1 MEQANS
7 AEVVTPQQSVKGL
20 SFKGI
25 VQVFYQPA
33 AFFQQLRNEPKVLVP
48 YILLAILF
56 TIFFVSLADLF
67 LQMQLE
73 SPQLQAQLQ
82 GQPPTEQIKQILKM
96 QTMIGG
102 PIFLLLMPL
111 VAAALAALVGNFFMG
126 HKARF
131 KQILSVMLYASVIP
145 AVGSLLLIPM
155 MLAKGSALVSFSLGV
170 LAAGQGPDSILYV
183 ALSKIDLFIIWE
195 IIAAGIGLAAIYG
208 IPRNKGYVISVLSV
222 GMLSIL
228 HVVFTAIGKAIF

>member
-7 AEVVTPQQSVKGL
+7 AEVVIPQKSVKGL
-20 SFKGI
+20 SLKGI
-25 VQVFYQPA
+25 VQVFHQPS

-48 YILLAILF
+48 YVLLAIMF
-56 TIFFVSLADLF
+56 TIFFVSVVDL
-67 LQMQLE
+67 LVQLQLE
-73 SPQLQAQLQ
+73 SPQLERQLQ
-82 GQPPTEQIKQILKM
+82 GQPVTDQLKQILRM

-131 KQILSVMLYASVIP
+131 KQILSVMLYAGIVH
-145 AVGSLLLIPM
+145 AAGMLLLIPM
-155 MLAKGSALVSFSLGV
+155 MLAKGSALVSLSLGV
-170 LAAGQGPDSILYV
+170 LAASQGAESLLYV
-183 ALSKIDLFIIWE
+183 ALSKIDVFVIWE
-195 IIAAGIGLAAIYG
+195 VIAAGIGLAAIYN